1 MTQQAR
7 DVGDFVRDVLVDFAK
22 VAAEV
27 LQRRTTLLAGVNN

>member
-7 DVGDFVRDVLVDFAK
+7 DVGDFGVWVDFAK